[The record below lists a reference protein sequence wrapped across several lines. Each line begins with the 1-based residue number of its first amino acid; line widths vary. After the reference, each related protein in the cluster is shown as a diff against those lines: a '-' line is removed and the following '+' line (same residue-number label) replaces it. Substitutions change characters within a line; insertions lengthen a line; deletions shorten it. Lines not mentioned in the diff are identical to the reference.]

1 MKLRFKRYIFVG
13 FVAVVTLLSFNTLS
27 TTASAHTKYTT
38 TPTSLRGTWVSKSNE
53 GYSNKLKIT
62 KYTFSVYYYHN
73 GKKSSS
79 TWTLSGK
86 KSPSSY
92 SRLNYTKKS
101 KSGYYS
107 IIIKGGDQGWPL
119 KRTTHHGKAALVT
132 WSANP
137 IQHKTD
143 HSYFYKK

>member
-1 MKLRFKRYIFVG
+1 MKLQFKRYILVG
-13 FVAVVTLLSFNTLS
+13 LVAVATLLGFNALS

-38 TPTSLRGTWVSKSNE
+38 TPTSLRGTWFSKSS
-53 GYSNKLKIT
+53 GGDSNKLKIT

-73 GKKSSS
+73 GKKSDS

-107 IIIKGGDQGWPL
+107 IVIKGGDQGWPL
-119 KRTTHHGKAALVT
+119 KRTTHHGKATLVT
-132 WSANP
+132 WGWDP
-137 IQHKTD
+137 IHQKTD